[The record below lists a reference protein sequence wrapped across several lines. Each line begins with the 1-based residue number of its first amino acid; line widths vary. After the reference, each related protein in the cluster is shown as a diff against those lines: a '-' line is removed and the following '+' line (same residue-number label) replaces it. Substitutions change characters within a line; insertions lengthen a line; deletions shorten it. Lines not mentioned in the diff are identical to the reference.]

1 MDHGPPIIDIV
12 LPTYRME
19 PEESERFYPS
29 RAKAIAESVIASELT
44 GQVFEEEDA
53 KIWSLN
59 ISDKVREAVSTSIP
73 NSRYKI
79 VVQTILGQ
87 LKDQGIR
94 AASRCLWDPTT
105 DNYTEAHFTNAS
117 LFCSVLIFALYT
129 D

>member
-1 MDHGPPIIDIV
+1 MDNGPPIIDIV

-19 PEESERFYPS
+19 PGENERFYPS
-29 RAKAIAESVIASELT
+29 RAKAIAEAVIAAELN

-59 ISDKVREAVSTSIP
+59 ISDKVREAVAASIV
-73 NSRYKI
+73 NSRYKV

-87 LKDQGIR
+87 LKDQSIR

-105 DNYTEAHFTNAS
+105 DNYTEASFTNAS